1 MDDLYNAGEVL
12 RERFEIRGLLGSS
25 SLSNVYL
32 GYDKQTEK
40 KVVIKCPTY
49 SGGYTWKDAVK
60 LERLKVES
68 EILRSLNHPYV
79 VRYVDSWDDGGG
91 FRLVMEYAEAKSMKE
106 TFEHSTPSIEEAIE
120 YMLELL
126 EVTEYLHYKGIVHR
140 DIKPANVLLGDN
152 IVLVDF
158 GAADAKHLSFHHREV
173 TMGTPGYQCPESF
186 KGAVSP
192 QCDIYSIGATLL
204 FLLTGEKPSGDS
216 ERFRTHA
223 RHEGLLNIAL
233 KAMELF
239 PGNRFKTAFEMK
251 RNLQYV
257 SNSNTPRIIIG
268 NKQYVLDK
276 DSVKIGRDADAD
288 VVIEDSKKFVS
299 PLHAEICRNSN
310 QFCLIN
316 RSINGTYIYR
326 NENYNKID
334 RWFLNDGETIALCYN
349 PVKGPYRLL
358 KFRM

>member
-1 MDDLYNAGEVL
+1 LSGLYDAGQIL
-12 RERFEIRGLLGSS
+12 RGRFEIKRVLKSS

-40 KVVIKCPTY
+40 KVVIKCPSY
-49 SGGYTWKDAVK
+49 SDGNTWKDAVK

-79 VRYVDSWDDGGG
+79 VRYVDSWDDGGDYH
-91 FRLVMEYAEAKSMKE
+91 LVMEYVDARSMKE
-106 TFEHSTPSIEEAIE
+106 TCECTTSSIEETIE
-120 YMLELL
+120 YVLELL
-126 EVTEYLHYKGIVHR
+126 EVAEYLHYKGIVHR
-140 DIKPANVLLGDN
+140 DIKPANILLDHH

-158 GAADAKHLSFHHREV
+158 GAAEAKHLSFHHREV
-173 TMGTPGYQCPESF
+173 TIGTPGYQCPESF
-186 KGAVSP
+186 KGTVSP

-204 FLLTGEKPSGDS
+204 FLLTGEKPSGDF
-216 ERFRTHA
+216 ERFRTRT

-233 KAMELF
+233 KAMESF

-268 NKQYVLDK
+268 NKRYVLDK
-276 DSVKIGRDADAD
+276 DRVEIGRDDNAD
-288 VVIEDSKKFVS
+288 VVVEDPKKFVS
-299 PLHAEICRNSN
+299 PLHAEICKDGS

-334 RWFLNDGETIALCYN
+334 KWYLNDGETIALCYN
-349 PVKGPYRLL
+349 PIKGPYRLL